1 MPEIVATLPRQDEAY
16 VGQLLYSLS
25 FCHPAVRD
33 FRLEDG
39 RLSVRYDDA
48 AAREEVEPRVRRLLD
63 RFAGLSD
70 EFVPKEVFRVAGRPD
85 AAPGA
90 DPYDALVE
98 RGWVVPVFQGQ
109 VVLRGPALDL
119 VEFFD
124 AESLRLVAEPMGAR
138 PEYYP
143 SGISCEALGK
153 TAHFSSFP
161 EHIQF
166 VSHLTPDVEVIDG
179 FTTRYREAES
189 IPHAASAEGQVFELP
204 AVVMN
209 PSVCYHCYNAL
220 AGETVEK
227 PGRAV
232 TARSRCQRYEAGN
245 HATLRRLMDFTMREV
260 IFVGEPNF
268 VLETRAETLQRLQ
281 AMFERWEIACRLESS
296 NDPFFTDDYATKAAF
311 QRHQDL
317 KYELRA
323 DLPFPDGGS
332 IAVASS
338 NYHSVTFGRAF
349 GIKTG
354 TRPACTGCLGFGLE
368 RLMYTVFSQFG
379 LDPSGW
385 PEGLR
390 ADFAAWQAREG
401 RNP

>member
-1 MPEIVATLPRQDEAY
+1 
-16 VGQLLYSLS
+16 
-25 FCHPAVRD
+25 
-33 FRLEDG
+33 
-39 RLSVRYDDA
+39 
-48 AAREEVEPRVRRLLD
+48 
-63 RFAGLSD
+63 
-70 EFVPKEVFRVAGRPD
+70 
-85 AAPGA
+85 
-90 DPYDALVE
+90 
-98 RGWVVPVFQGQ
+98 
-109 VVLRGPALDL
+109 LRGLALQL

-124 AESLRLVAEPMGAR
+124 AESLRQIAEPMGAR
-138 PEYYP
+138 AEYYP
-143 SGISCEALGK
+143 SGISCEALAK

-166 VSHLTPDVEVIDG
+166 VSHLTPDVEVIDS
-179 FTTRYREAES
+179 FSTRYREGES
-189 IPHAASAEGQVFELP
+189 IAHAASIERVFDLP

-220 AGETVEK
+220 SGQTVEK

-232 TARSRCQRYEAGN
+232 TARSRCQRFEAGN

-268 VLETRAETLQRLQ
+268 VLEARADTLRRLQ
-281 AMFERWEIACRLESS
+281 SMFERWEMACRLESS

-317 KYELRA
+317 KYELQA
-323 DLPFPDGGS
+323 DLPFPGGGS
-332 IAVASS
+332 VAVASS

-354 TRPACTGCLGFGLE
+354 ARPACTGCLGFGLE
-368 RLMYTVFSQFG
+368 RLMYVVFAQFG
-379 LDPSGW
+379 LEPERW

-390 ADFAAWQAREG
+390 MDFDAWRAREE
-401 RNP
+401 PA

>member
-1 MPEIVATLPRQDEAY
+1 MPEIVETLPRRDEAY
-16 VGQLLYSLS
+16 VSQLLYALS

-33 FRLEDG
+33 FHLEGDRL
-39 RLSVRYDDA
+39 RVRFDA
-48 AAREEVEPRVRRLLD
+48 PATRADVEPRVRRLLD

-70 EFVPKEVFRVAGRPD
+70 EFAPKEIFRVAGRPD
-85 AAPGA
+85 AASGA

-98 RGWVVPVFQGQ
+98 RGWVTPVFQGQ

-124 AESLRLVAEPMGAR
+124 AASLERIAWPMGAS

-143 SGISCEALGK
+143 SGISCEALAK

-179 FTTRYREAES
+179 FTTRYRDGGS
-189 IPHAASAEGQVFELP
+189 IAAAGADADVYDLP
-204 AVVMN
+204 ALVMN

-220 AGETVEK
+220 AGQTVER
-227 PGRAV
+227 PGRVV

-245 HATLRRLMDFTMREV
+245 HATLRRLMDFSMREV
-260 IFVGEPNF
+260 IFLGEPNF
-268 VLETRAETLQRLQ
+268 VLDTRAETLRRLEE
-281 AMFERWEIACRLESS
+281 MFTRWDIACRLESS
-296 NDPFFTDDYATKAAF
+296 NDPFFTDDFATKAAF

-323 DLPFPDGGS
+323 DLPFAGGGS
-332 IAVASS
+332 VAVASS

-349 GIKTG
+349 GIKAG
-354 TRPACTGCLGFGLE
+354 PRPACTGCLGFGLE
-368 RLMYTVFSQFG
+368 RLMYVVFAQFG
-379 LDPSGW
+379 LEPEGW
-385 PEGLR
+385 PAGLR
-390 ADFAAWQAREG
+390 EDFTAWKRGGGNA
-401 RNP
+401 